1 MAAPALCLLWFA
13 PSAHA
18 ESKNAEPI
26 EFSAAEVR
34 RILQHSP
41 VPAASPDPTNAAF
54 ESSDAAALGKL
65 LFFEPR
71 LSANGRISCATC
83 HDPAQA
89 FTDGKRLATGLKTGD
104 RNTPTVWNVALQQWY
119 FWDGR
124 ADSLWA
130 QALQPLE
137 GPTEMGGS
145 RVFITR
151 LLQSDAILHAAFEK
165 AFGAIPD
172 LSDERRFPRDARPAQ
187 LRIVQGELAGRTAD
201 GADAAWRAMT
211 AQDQQ
216 AVNRVFAQV
225 GKAIAAY
232 ERTLVS
238 DDSPFDRFAAAMHS
252 GDLESARKAMPV
264 ASQRGLKLFIGKA
277 GCRNCHFGPAFSD
290 GEFHDTR
297 IRPLDANA
305 PFDPGR
311 YLGLDLVRADE
322 FNASGLYSD
331 QPGGAAADR
340 LRRTPRTPELWGM
353 FRTPSLRNV
362 GLTAPYMHQGQ
373 LATLRDV
380 LNHYSTLANARPLGH
395 HARENMLQPL
405 NLAADEMDDLEAFLH
420 ALTGDAARAAPAT
433 DRR

>member
-1 MAAPALCLLWFA
+1 MWIAHV
-13 PSAHA
+13 AHA
-18 ESKNAEPI
+18 VSNDVEPVGFSTAEI
-26 EFSAAEVR
+26 R
-34 RILQHSP
+34 RILQHAP
-41 VPAASPDPTNAAF
+41 VPPASPDPTNAEF

-89 FTDGKRLATGLKTGD
+89 FSDGKRLATGLKTGE
-104 RNTPTVWNVALQQWY
+104 RNTPTLLNVAQQQWY

-137 GPTEMGGS
+137 GPSEMGGS
-145 RVFITR
+145 RVFIAR
-151 LLQSDAILHAAFEK
+151 LLHGDAVLHAAYVK
-165 AFGAIPD
+165 AFGVIAD
-172 LSDERRFPRDARPAQ
+172 MSDERRFPPDARPAP
-187 LRIVQGELAGRTAD
+187 LRIVQGEIAAGTAD
-201 GADAAWRAMT
+201 AADAAWRAMT

-216 AVNRVFAQV
+216 TVNRVFSQV

-232 ERTLVS
+232 ERSLVS
-238 DDSPFDRFAAAMHS
+238 DDAPFDRFAAAMRS
-252 GDLESARKAMPV
+252 GDQDAARKAMPV
-264 ASQRGLKLFIGKA
+264 AAQRGLKLFIGKA

-297 IRPLDANA
+297 IRPLDPNSA
-305 PFDPGR
+305 FDPGR
-311 YLGLDLVRADE
+311 YLGLDLLRADE

-340 LRRTPRTPELWGM
+340 LRRTPRTPELWGL

-362 GLTAPYMHQGQ
+362 SLTSPYMHQGQ
-373 LATLRDV
+373 LETLRDV
-380 LNHYSTLANARPLGH
+380 LEHYSTLSNARPLGH

-405 NLAADEMDDLEAFLH
+405 SLAADEIDDLEAFLH
-420 ALTGDAARAAPAT
+420 ALTGDAARTAT
-433 DRR
+433 TPERR